1 MYTERK
7 TENQKRI
14 AITEWLEAH
23 FSEFKKEKNNFIEL
37 YNGLKRA
44 IGYSGVT
51 IQCFKTLLE
60 EVAHQQGYNVSFETE
75 TIVAENRK
83 ITVFVLTKSLTPSD
97 KNTNDPKLIAR
108 LSINL
113 YDIDD
118 EKEELTIECNG
129 SKYSITRLTEALINN
144 ANKMQVRTTVAIMG
158 TIVKVFKQYLKQ
170 Q

>member
-23 FSEFKKEKNNFIEL
+23 LSQFEIQKTAFFELRDALKK
-37 YNGLKRA
+37 A
-44 IGYSGVT
+44 IGYKVT
-51 IQCFKTLLE
+51 SQNIRTLLE
-60 EVAHQQGYNVSFETE
+60 EVAQQQGYNVSFETE
-75 TIVAENRK
+75 TIAAENRK

-118 EKEELTIECNG
+118 ENERLIIECND
-129 SKYSITRLTEALINN
+129 SMYSITKLTEALINN

>member
-14 AITEWLEAH
+14 AITEWLEAN
-23 FSEFKKEKNNFIEL
+23 FSQFVNQKTAFFELRDTLKK
-37 YNGLKRA
+37 A
-44 IGYSGVT
+44 IGYKVT
-51 IQCFKTLLE
+51 SQNIRTLLE
-60 EVAHQQGYNVSFETE
+60 EVAQQQGYNVSFETE
-75 TIVAENRK
+75 TIAAENRK

-118 EKEELTIECNG
+118 ENERLIIECND
-129 SKYSITRLTEALINN
+129 SMYSITKLTEALINN

>member
-23 FSEFKKEKNNFIEL
+23 LSQFENQKTAFFQLRDALKK
-37 YNGLKRA
+37 A
-44 IGYSGVT
+44 IGYKVT
-51 IQCFKTLLE
+51 SQNIRTLLE
-60 EVAHQQGYNVSFETE
+60 EVAQQQGYNVSFETE
-75 TIVAENRK
+75 TIAAENRK

-118 EKEELTIECNG
+118 ENERLIIECND
-129 SKYSITRLTEALINN
+129 SMYSITKLTEALINN

>member
-23 FSEFKKEKNNFIEL
+23 FSEFKKEKTNFFEL

-60 EVAHQQGYNVSFETE
+60 EVAQQQGYNVSFETE
-75 TIVAENRK
+75 TIAAENRK

-97 KNTNDPKLIAR
+97 KNTNDPKFIAR

-144 ANKMQVRTTVAIMG
+144 ADKMEVRTTVAIMG
-158 TIVKVFKQYLKQ
+158 TIVKVFKQYIKQ
-170 Q
+170 

>member
-1 MYTERK
+1 MNTKKK

-14 AITEWLEAH
+14 AITEWLEAN
-23 FSEFKKEKNNFIEL
+23 FSQFVNQKTAFFELRDALKK
-37 YNGLKRA
+37 A
-44 IGYSGVT
+44 IGYKVT
-51 IQCFKTLLE
+51 SQNIRTLLE
-60 EVAHQQGYNVSFETE
+60 EVAQQQGYNVSFETE
-75 TIVAENRK
+75 TIAAENRK

-118 EKEELTIECNG
+118 ENERLIIECND
-129 SKYSITRLTEALINN
+129 SMYSITKLTEALINN

>member
-14 AITEWLEAH
+14 AITEWLEAN
-23 FSEFKKEKNNFIEL
+23 FSQFVNQKTAFFELRDALKK
-37 YNGLKRA
+37 A
-44 IGYSGVT
+44 IGYKVT
-51 IQCFKTLLE
+51 SQNIRTLLE
-60 EVAHQQGYNVSFETE
+60 EVAQQQGYNVSFETE
-75 TIVAENRK
+75 TIAAENRK

-118 EKEELTIECNG
+118 ENERLIIECND
-129 SKYSITRLTEALINN
+129 SMYSITKLTEALINN

-158 TIVKVFKQYLKQ
+158 TIVTVFKQYIKQ

>member
-14 AITEWLEAH
+14 AITKWLEAH
-23 FSEFKKEKNNFIEL
+23 FSEFKKEKTNFIEL
-37 YNGLKRA
+37 YYGLKKA

-51 IQCFKTLLE
+51 IQCFKMLLE
-60 EVAHQQGYNVSFETE
+60 EVAQQQGYNVSFETE
-75 TIVAENRK
+75 TIAAENRK

-97 KNTNDPKLIAR
+97 KNTNDLKLIAR

-144 ANKMQVRTTVAIMG
+144 ADKMEVRTTVAIMG
-158 TIVKVFKQYLKQ
+158 TIVKVFKQYLKKQ
-170 Q
+170 

>member
-7 TENQKRI
+7 TENQKRF
-14 AITEWLEAH
+14 AITEWLEAN
-23 FSEFKKEKNNFIEL
+23 FSQFVNQKTAFFELRDALKK
-37 YNGLKRA
+37 A
-44 IGYSGVT
+44 IGYKVT
-51 IQCFKTLLE
+51 SQNIRTLLQ
-60 EVAHQQGYNVSFETE
+60 EVAQQQGYNVSFKTE
-75 TIVAENRK
+75 TIAAENRK

-118 EKEELTIECNG
+118 ENERLIIECND
-129 SKYSITRLTEALINN
+129 SMYSITKLTEALINN
-144 ANKMQVRTTVAIMG
+144 ADKMQVRTTVVIMG